1 MPSIYSFMNIAKI
14 KCEPQIKIH
23 RAMAAIAKLL
33 LLEIPQFLRQS
44 LLDGKTIVSNSS
56 RLNLAKLSQIGR
68 QKGQNLAIWCC

>member
-1 MPSIYSFMNIAKI
+1 MNIAKI
-14 KCEPQIKIH
+14 KCEPQIKIDW
-23 RAMAAIAKLL
+23 AMAAIAKLL

-68 QKGQNLAIWCC
+68 QKGQNLAICCC